1 MHLFYNALLFDP
13 QNVSLLVL
21 LLALATWLGALLVII
36 PDFLLDRGL
45 SKIWKAFWFTFV
57 IGVPLL
63 SGVFYGLFSLVRAM
77 KRIGRV

>member
-21 LLALATWLGALLVII
+21 LIALAIWLGALLVII
-36 PDFLLDRGL
+36 PDSLSDGGL
-45 SKIWKAFWFTFV
+45 SKIWKAFWFTFI

-63 SGVFYGLFSLVRAM
+63 SGVLYGVFSFVRAI
-77 KRIGRV
+77 RRVGRV